1 MRFVTIALA
10 SVLVAIPAA
19 AVRAID
25 DSEVERLVAREIAPI
40 VSDGIGGVAVAVR
53 IGGRTLF
60 INHGFADAGRPVTP
74 DVLFNLAS
82 LRKVLE
88 ATLLA
93 QAVRR
98 RELSFDDPVGKYVGE
113 LRHGTYMRRATL
125 GQLAAH
131 TSGLLLPT
139 DHPPWPERRFS
150 LADFIGMVNDWRPDR
165 GQVPGKQHTNTHAGY
180 VLLQIALERRFG
192 VPIGELI
199 ERRLLKPLGMS
210 STVLPEPAGERPPM
224 PRAVQGYST
233 EGQPLGVPGDQQGF
247 YEFSGAGQ
255 MYSSARDLAILL
267 TANLGENPGDAP
279 LGPDLRAAMRLAQR
293 GVIRVSAPIT
303 QALAWEVINHRGV
316 TIVDKPGGT
325 NNASA
330 YIGLVPAKRLGIVI
344 LTNRGRQHFHEA
356 ARNVI
361 LPALARR

>member
-139 DHPPWPERRFS
+139 
-150 LADFIGMVNDWRPDR
+150 
-165 GQVPGKQHTNTHAGY
+165 
-180 VLLQIALERRFG
+180 
-192 VPIGELI
+192 
-199 ERRLLKPLGMS
+199 
-210 STVLPEPAGERPPM
+210 
-224 PRAVQGYST
+224 
-233 EGQPLGVPGDQQGF
+233 
-247 YEFSGAGQ
+247 
-255 MYSSARDLAILL
+255 
-267 TANLGENPGDAP
+267 
-279 LGPDLRAAMRLAQR
+279 
-293 GVIRVSAPIT
+293 
-303 QALAWEVINHRGV
+303 
-316 TIVDKPGGT
+316 
-325 NNASA
+325 
-330 YIGLVPAKRLGIVI
+330 
-344 LTNRGRQHFHEA
+344 
-356 ARNVI
+356 
-361 LPALARR
+361 